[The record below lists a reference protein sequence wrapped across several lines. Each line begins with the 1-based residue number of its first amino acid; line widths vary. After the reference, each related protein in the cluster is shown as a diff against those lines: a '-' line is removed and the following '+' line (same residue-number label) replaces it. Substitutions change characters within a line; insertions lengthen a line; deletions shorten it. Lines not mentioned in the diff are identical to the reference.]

1 MTTHRVILRARNLP
15 TAPQFN
21 TYEEFGAQASA
32 FKEARRLARGLP
44 TRLRDLPRNQAASDR
59 SGGSPGQASGPA
71 ERPGT
76 AGRRGRCPAPRAA
89 PAGGRGG
96 PGGRRA
102 APAEAARAQGALPG
116 GRDMLFHATPQ
127 DPKMASPAPTKPAGS
142 EGSDPASRS
151 LPCHSEAEFE
161 FTGRGR
167 LSQPTA
173 FNPLVAPAE
182 RVRLRRADP
191 AKAEG
196 TRRWPSFQ
204 L

>member
-1 MTTHRVILRARNLP
+1 MTTHRVILRAWNLQ
-15 TAPQFN
+15 TAPPFN

-44 TRLRDLPRNQAASDR
+44 HPALRPATEPGSLRALRRLARASLR
-59 SGGSPGQASGPA
+59 PG
-71 ERPGT
+71 GT
-76 AGRRGRCPAPRAA
+76 AGDGWKARPVPSAAGCPGRG
-89 PAGGRGG
+89 AGGAGGPPRRARRGG
-96 PGGRRA
+96 PGSGR
-102 APAEAARAQGALPG
+102 APRPTG
-116 GRDMLFHATPQ
+116 HAVPCHTAGSQ
-127 DPKMASPAPTKPAGS
+127 NGFPAPTKPAGS

-182 RVRLRRADP
+182 RVRLRRA
-191 AKAEG
+191 EG
-196 TRRWPSFQ
+196 TRRWRSFQ